1 MGGIIA
7 YLAGPFG
14 TFAVIAGALI
24 FAWGAWQFNNFS
36 QRTKGA
42 EQQIARTEKANAA
55 VIGRANRVRTQS
67 ITPGVRGR
75 VDPNYI
81 D

>member
-1 MGGIIA
+1 MISW
-7 YLAGPFG
+7 LAGPFG

-24 FAWGAWQFNNFS
+24 FAMGVWQFNNFS
-36 QRTKGA
+36 QRSKGA
-42 EQQIARTEKANAA
+42 EQQIAKTEKANAA

-67 ITPGVRGR
+67 ISPGVRGR
-75 VDPNYI
+75 TDPNYI

>member
-24 FAWGAWQFNNFS
+24 FAMGVWQFNNFT
-36 QRTKGA
+36 QRNRGA

-55 VIGRANRVRTQS
+55 VIGRAHRVRTKS
-67 ITPGVRGR
+67 ISPGVRGTI
-75 VDPNYI
+75 DPNYI

>member
-1 MGGIIA
+1 MGGLIA

-14 TFAVIAGALI
+14 TFAVIAGAALI
-24 FAWGAWQFNNFS
+24 AFGAWQFNNFT
-36 QRTKGA
+36 QRSKGA

-55 VIGRANRVRTQS
+55 VIGRANRVRTKS
-67 ITPGVRGR
+67 ISPGVRGT

>member
-24 FAWGAWQFNNFS
+24 FALGVWQFNNFA
-36 QRTKGA
+36 QRSKGA

-55 VIGRANRVRTQS
+55 VIGRANRVRSKS
-67 ITPGVRGR
+67 ISPGVRGTI
-75 VDPNYI
+75 DPNYI

>member
-1 MGGIIA
+1 MGGVIG
-7 YLAGPFG
+7 YLAGPWG
-14 TFAVIAGALI
+14 TFAVIAAGALVL
-24 FAWGAWQFNNFS
+24 WGAFAANNFS

-55 VIGRANRVRTQS
+55 VIGRANRVRSKS
-67 ITPGVRGR
+67 ISPGVRGTI
-75 VDPNYI
+75 DPNYI